1 MNSTST
7 ISSDDESGEDLI
19 IEMKNIKSMHYVNS
33 YASFVLLK
41 QWTVSCW
48 RLKIPIEILVTEWH
62 VTENCH
68 VIVNMSLLKSRLDI
82 TVDSWSWIL
91 SETYV
96 VLLIQQ
102 MVRSVKV
109 TTQVTIEFPMDTSS
123 SIRHRFDVEIPRGKF
138 VEITSI
144 LKSESTWNLWHR
156 FNVDISTWIRLSKS
170 TKYRWVL

>member
-1 MNSTST
+1 
-7 ISSDDESGEDLI
+7 
-19 IEMKNIKSMHYVNS
+19 MHYVNS

-144 LKSESTWNLWHR
+144 WKANPR
-156 FNVDISTWIRLSKS
+156 GNYDIDSTWIFRRGFDFQNRRNIDEFSRWIFLCRFDVKS
-170 TKYRWVL
+170 T